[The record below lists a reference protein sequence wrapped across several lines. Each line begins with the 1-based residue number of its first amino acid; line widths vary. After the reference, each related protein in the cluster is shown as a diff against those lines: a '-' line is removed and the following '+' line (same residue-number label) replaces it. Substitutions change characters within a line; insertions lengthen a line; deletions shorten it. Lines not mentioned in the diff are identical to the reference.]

1 MIQQSTAPVAANWL
15 SVPGKSSDYGP
26 GISIVHCVVSFFK
39 ALHPDYASGSIQIEL
54 PALCADPPE
63 IDCDSVLRRTE
74 LAARMICVCIV
85 LPATVVS
92 CIGGVANFSAVARW
106 FGSNLAA
113 LGADNV
119 ASRDDVNQ
127 SPARKKQRHKTC
139 HQSAR
144 LPGTAIGLGAL
155 SSLTAAAAIPASD
168 SKTVR
173 WIEVADAETLGKIG
187 RDPAYPLDGHYRQFA
202 DIDAGNLSGPIGN
215 TSHPFVGKYDGRC
228 QSIDKL
234 RHCFV
239 QRLGD
244 NGRIDNVRFVRADI
258 SSRER
263 AGVVACKLT
272 DGATLGNIVV
282 EHSTV
287 VTNGTNAP
295 AGIGAGA
302 VYGHSRID
310 GFSTFNCTTKTTG
323 RNSGAGAV
331 AGVVVVGGLI
341 NNARLDS
348 TSVETFHDDSHAGG
362 GAGKLDGMIDNT
374 VMIDSKIVTHG
385 TEANAGGA
393 AGKAFAGA
401 YIGNTVLA
409 STDLITNNDLSCA
422 AGGAGEA
429 EVVTTI
435 ANTLLVHSNLQT
447 HGHRAYA
454 AGGGGRVSGRIINT
468 TMVYGRAETS
478 GWEAHAAVGA
488 GFLLHWGR
496 VYNST
501 GRQVLIRTAGRDSYG
516 AVGAARA
523 SGEVAGVVC
532 FGSNVTTTK
541 SYSGAGI
548 GAGKLSGHAVG
559 VVAYDCRVGATGRH
573 SVAGFGSGLIS
584 PEGSVLNLTVM
595 HSRAYASDDGAY
607 INGGASPFVCSSSV
621 GDDNGF
627 RPCCNNSTEKS
638 CLPIPEDACKL
649 ADRRV
654 LTRDCQPV
662 APPYYDAEK
671 DYDFA
676 CPALPTPGAG
686 AITTLSSTNRSSTPT
701 TISVSTPTTAIATTP
716 QTTSQEPYVLTT
728 PTLPVAN
735 ATSVAIVNMTNSTMP
750 SLIPATTPVPLVLT
764 APVAAMSTGA
774 LVGGI
779 VAGVVALGLVGV
791 AGFAFYRYSRQQSSE
806 AEEIIRFTDLAD
818 P

>member
-1 MIQQSTAPVAANWL
+1 MIQQSTAPVVANWL
-15 SVPGKSSDYGP
+15 GAPGKSSDHGP

-39 ALHPDYASGSIQIEL
+39 ALHPDYASGSIQMEL
-54 PALCADPPE
+54 PTLCVDPPE
-63 IDCDSVLRRTE
+63 IDCDCVLRRTE
-74 LAARMICVCIV
+74 LAARMICVCIG

-113 LGADNV
+113 LAADNV
-119 ASRDDVNQ
+119 ASRDDENQ
-127 SPARKKQRHKTC
+127 SPAQKKQRHRTC
-139 HQSAR
+139 HQPAR

-155 SSLTAAAAIPASD
+155 SSLTAAGAIPASGN
-168 SKTVR
+168 KTVQ

-187 RDPAYPLDGHYRQFA
+187 RDPAYRLDGHYRQFA

-239 QRLGD
+239 QRLAD
-244 NGRIDNVRFVRADI
+244 TGRIDNVRFVRADI
-258 SSRER
+258 SSREM

-272 DGATLGNIVV
+272 GGATLGNIVV

-302 VYGHSRID
+302 VYHHSRID
-310 GFSTFNCTTKTTG
+310 GFSTFNCTTKTIG
-323 RNSGAGAV
+323 RISGAGAV
-331 AGVVVVGGLI
+331 AGVVGGGLI

-362 GAGKLDGMIDNT
+362 GAGKLDGVIDNT
-374 VMIDSKIVTHG
+374 VLIDSKIVTHG

-393 AGKAFAGA
+393 AGNAFSGA

-409 STDLITNNDLSCA
+409 STDLITNNDHSCA
-422 AGGAGEA
+422 AGGAGEVGWA
-429 EVVTTI
+429 TKI
-435 ANTLLVHSNLQT
+435 ANTLLVHSNLRT
-447 HGHRAYA
+447 HGNRAYA

-468 TMVYGRAETS
+468 TMVYGKVETS

-488 GFLLHWGR
+488 GYLFPSGR
-496 VYNST
+496 AYNST
-501 GRQVLIRTAGRDSYG
+501 GRQVLIRTARGYSYG
-516 AVGAARA
+516 AVGAGRA
-523 SGEVAGVVC
+523 SGEVEGVVC
-532 FGSNVTTTK
+532 FGSNVTSTK

-548 GAGKLSGHAVG
+548 GAGELSGHAVG

-573 SVAGFGSGLIS
+573 SVAGFGSG
-584 PEGSVLNLTVM
+584 PVRPGGSVLNLTVM

-621 GDDNGF
+621 GDDYRF
-627 RPCCNNSTEKS
+627 RPCCNNSTEES

-671 DYDFA
+671 DV

-686 AITTLSSTNRSSTPT
+686 AITTLSSTTHSSTPT
-701 TISVSTPTTAIATTP
+701 TISVSTPTTATTP
-716 QTTSQEPYVLTT
+716 KTTSQEPYVLTT

-735 ATSVAIVNMTNSTMP
+735 ATSVTMVNMTNSTMP
-750 SLIPATTPVPLVLT
+750 SLVPATSPVPLVLT

-791 AGFAFYRYSRQQSSE
+791 VGFALYRYSRQQSSQ
-806 AEEIIRFTDLAD
+806 AEEVVLFTNLAD
-818 P
+818 S

>member
-15 SVPGKSSDYGP
+15 GAPGKSSGHGP
-26 GISIVHCVVSFFK
+26 GISVAPCAVSFFK
-39 ALHPDYASGSIQIEL
+39 ALHPDYASGSIQMEL
-54 PALCADPPE
+54 PTLCTDPPD
-63 IDCDSVLRRTE
+63 IDCDSVLRRIE
-74 LAARMICVCIV
+74 LAARMICVCV
-85 LPATVVS
+85 GLPATVVS
-92 CIGGVANFSAVARW
+92 CIGGAANFSAVARW

-119 ASRDDVNQ
+119 ASRDDENQ
-127 SPARKKQRHKTC
+127 SPAGKKQRHRTC
-139 HQSAR
+139 HRSAR

-155 SSLTAAAAIPASD
+155 SSLSAAGAIPASGN
-168 SKTVR
+168 KTVR

-187 RDPAYPLDGHYRQFA
+187 RDPDYPLDGHYRQFA

-239 QRLGD
+239 QRLAD
-244 NGRIDNVRFVRADI
+244 TGRIDNVRFVRADI
-258 SSRER
+258 SYREM

-272 DGATLGNIVV
+272 GGATLGNIVV

-302 VYGHSRID
+302 VYDHSRID

-323 RNSGAGAV
+323 RISAAGAV
-331 AGVVVVGGLI
+331 AGGVGGLI
-341 NNARLDS
+341 NNARLDN

-362 GAGKLDGMIDNT
+362 GAGELDGMIDNT

-385 TEANAGGA
+385 NEAHAGGA
-393 AGKAFAGA
+393 AGKATLGA

-409 STDLITNNDLSCA
+409 STDLITNNDHSCA

-429 EVVTTI
+429 GWATTI
-435 ANTLLVHSNLQT
+435 ANTLLVHSNLRT
-447 HGHRAYA
+447 HGNRAYA

-468 TMVYGRAETS
+468 TMVYGKVETF

-488 GFLLHWGR
+488 GYLFRSGR

-501 GRQVLIRTAGRDSYG
+501 GRQVLIRTARGGSYG
-516 AVGAARA
+516 AVGAGRA

-541 SYSGAGI
+541 PNSAAGI
-548 GAGKLSGHAVG
+548 GAGELSGHAVG

-573 SVAGFGSGLIS
+573 SVAGFGSGLII
-584 PEGSVLNLTVM
+584 PPHGSLLNLTVM
-595 HSRAYASDDGAY
+595 HGRAYASDDGAY

-621 GDDNGF
+621 GDDY
-627 RPCCNNSTEKS
+627 RSPPCCNNSSEKS
-638 CLPIPEDACKL
+638 CLPIPEDTCKL

-654 LTRDCQPV
+654 LTRDCRPV

-671 DYDFA
+671 DV
-676 CPALPTPGAG
+676 CPALP
-686 AITTLSSTNRSSTPT
+686 
-701 TISVSTPTTAIATTP
+701 
-716 QTTSQEPYVLTT
+716 T

-735 ATSVAIVNMTNSTMP
+735 ATSVTMVNMTNSTMP
-750 SLIPATTPVPLVLT
+750 SLVPVTSPVPVVLT
-764 APVAAMSTGA
+764 APVAGMSMGA
-774 LVGGI
+774 LVGSI

-791 AGFAFYRYSRQQSSE
+791 AGFALYRHSRQQSTQ
-806 AEEIIRFTDLAD
+806 AEEAVRLAD
-818 P
+818 LDDP